1 MENRKI
7 NILGTEWKIVT
18 CKEEESELLNG
29 KCRDG
34 CTDNSTRTIWIC
46 EKKDDCELQDYE
58 MWKKLALR
66 HEILHAFLFESGL
79 DASSI
84 STYGPWANNEEM
96 VDWFAIQSPK
106 IFKVYSELGLLE
118 GCSASKTTMTAEA
131 TTIITACGNVSEVME
146 VLNGCTFE
154 GKKSE

>member
-1 MENRKI
+1 MKNMKV
-7 NILGTEWKIVT
+7 NILGTEWKIVA

-34 CTDNSTRTIWIC
+34 CTDDSTRTIWIC

-58 MWKKLALR
+58 SWKKVILR

-84 STYGPWANNEEM
+84 ATYGAWAINEEM

-106 IFKVYSELGLLE
+106 IFAAYQNLGILGE
-118 GCSASKTTMTAEA
+118 
-131 TTIITACGNVSEVME
+131 
-146 VLNGCTFE
+146 
-154 GKKSE
+154 

>member
-7 NILGTEWKIVT
+7 NILGIEWKIVT

>member
-7 NILGTEWKIVT
+7 NILGTEWKIVI

-29 KCRDG
+29 KRRDG

-58 MWKKLALR
+58 MWKKLTLR

-79 DASSI
+79 DAGSI
-84 STYGPWANNEEM
+84 ATYGPWATNEEM

-106 IFKVYSELGLLE
+106 IFEVYSELGLLNE
-118 GCSASKTTMTAEA
+118 
-131 TTIITACGNVSEVME
+131 
-146 VLNGCTFE
+146 
-154 GKKSE
+154 

>member
-84 STYGPWANNEEM
+84 YTYGPWANNEEM

>member
-1 MENRKI
+1 MKNIKV
-7 NILGTEWKIVT
+7 NILGTEWKIVF
-18 CKEEESELLNG
+18 CKEEESELLKD

-34 CTDNSTRTIWIC
+34 CTDDSTRTIWIC

-58 MWKKLALR
+58 SWKKVILR

-84 STYGPWANNEEM
+84 ATYGAWATNEEM

-106 IFKVYSELGLLE
+106 IFAVYQNIGILGE
-118 GCSASKTTMTAEA
+118 
-131 TTIITACGNVSEVME
+131 
-146 VLNGCTFE
+146 
-154 GKKSE
+154 

>member
-1 MENRKI
+1 MESRKI

-84 STYGPWANNEEM
+84 STYGPWASNEEM

-118 GCSASKTTMTAEA
+118 GCSASKTTMTAEG
-131 TTIITACGNVSEVME
+131 TTMIAACGNVSDVVE
-146 VLNGCTFE
+146 VLNGCIME